1 MGSYEDIIYRGDN
14 FISLDVQMHTDSD
27 NIPSQKILHL
37 FTSIL
42 KMYYILNLM
51 LVFLNYTFINLITL
65 REYKY
70 IFMHNF
76 LTKIFYIFYFIVQKK
91 RFLIPF
97 VLVGCK
103 FIYKEDKNNNN
114 MSTVQYVSNSISY
127 TQEGEHG
134 LIA

>member
-1 MGSYEDIIYRGDN
+1 
-14 FISLDVQMHTDSD
+14 
-27 NIPSQKILHL
+27 
-37 FTSIL
+37 
-42 KMYYILNLM
+42 
-51 LVFLNYTFINLITL
+51 
-65 REYKY
+65 
-70 IFMHNF
+70 MHNF
-76 LTKIFYIFYFIVQKK
+76 LKKQFLHFLFHRPKK

>member
-76 LTKIFYIFYFIVQKK
+76 LKKIFYIFYFIVQKK
-91 RFLIPF
+91 DFWYRLFWSAVSSFIRRIKTTTICRLSNMSAIPF
-97 VLVGCK
+97 RTHK
-103 FIYKEDKNNNN
+103 KEN
-114 MSTVQYVSNSISY
+114 M
-127 TQEGEHG
+127 G
-134 LIA
+134 